1 MNTRGKGN
9 ESGGDMA
16 ALREKAGDIGEDL
29 RDMASLAADAGRG
42 QVKKIRDAANERYDD
57 AKEQVY
63 NWEEMLEACVRE
75 KPLKSLLFAALA
87 GMIIAKFW
95 RRS

>member
-1 MNTRGKGN
+1 
-9 ESGGDMA
+9 MA
-16 ALREKAGDIGEDL
+16 ALREKAGELGEDL
-29 RDMASLAADAGRG
+29 RDMASIAADAGRN
-42 QVKKIRDAANERYDD
+42 QVKKVRDAATEQYDD
-57 AKEQVY
+57 AKERVY

-75 KPLKSLLFAALA
+75 KPLKSILVAAVA